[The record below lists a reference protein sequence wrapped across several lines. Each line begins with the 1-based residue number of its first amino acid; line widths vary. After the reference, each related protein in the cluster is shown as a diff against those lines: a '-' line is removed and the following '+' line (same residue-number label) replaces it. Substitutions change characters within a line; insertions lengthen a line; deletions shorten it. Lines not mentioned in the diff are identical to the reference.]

1 MASLL
6 GADDF
11 QPNDDPA
18 ATLADARETRIKA
31 AVLAALTALIDAYSG
46 SFVADL
52 IARSDFYGLLRI
64 LRHSDVIAAMAA
76 GFGPISTTYTEA
88 GTKTANDNFGA
99 LIVYDPLRAAAPLM
113 AQRQQYIDAILGQ
126 SREVIKQT
134 ILSSLRYGMDP
145 EGVQIALQ
153 NVIGLTPRQAK
164 AVANFR
170 VLLENGDSSALDRVL
185 RDARFDGTVQRAIDS
200 GVDIPQAQI
209 DRMVERYAER
219 QLAFRAETIAR
230 TEAMNAATG
239 GIRDA
244 YVQAVQSGKLL
255 DSEVKR
261 HWLVCLDERL
271 CPICASV
278 PLMNPNGVGL
288 FVPYASVAGPL
299 MTVGVH
305 PRCRCSERYVADL
318 SRLSVQPFA
327 MAA

>member
-6 GADDF
+6 TADDF

-18 ATLADARETRIKA
+18 ATLADAREARIKA
-31 AVLAALTALIDAYSG
+31 AVLAALAALIDAFGG
-46 SFVADL
+46 STVADL
-52 IARSDFYGLLRI
+52 IARNDFYGLLRI
-64 LRHSDVIAAMAA
+64 LRHSDVIATMTA
-76 GFGPISTTYTEA
+76 GFGPIGTTYTGA
-88 GTKTANDNFGA
+88 GKQAANENFGG
-99 LIVYDPLRAAAPLM
+99 LIVYDPLQAAAPLM

-126 SREVIKQT
+126 SREVLKQT
-134 ILSSLRYGMDP
+134 IMSSLRYGMDP
-145 EGVQIALQ
+145 EGVQIALR

-170 VLLENGDSSALDRVL
+170 ALLENGDSAALDRVL

-244 YVQAVQSGKLL
+244 YVQAVQSGKLF

-278 PLMNPNGVGL
+278 PLMNPNGVG
-288 FVPYASVAGPL
+288 VMEPYLSVAGPL

-305 PRCRCSERYVADL
+305 PRCRCSERYTADL